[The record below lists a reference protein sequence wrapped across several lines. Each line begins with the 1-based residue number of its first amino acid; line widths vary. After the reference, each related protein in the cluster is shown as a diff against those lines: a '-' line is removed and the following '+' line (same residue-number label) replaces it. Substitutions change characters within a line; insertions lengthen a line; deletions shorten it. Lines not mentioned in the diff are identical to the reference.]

1 MPTQFNPPHPG
12 EVLQEYIEGHSVSE
26 VARHL
31 GIDRTTLSR
40 LLHGKSDL
48 SADMALRLEAALR
61 TSASM
66 WLGMQRDYD
75 LWQARQ
81 QKRPTIKPF
90 EQLAA

>member
-1 MPTQFNPPHPG
+1 MLTQFNPPHPG
-12 EVLQEYIEGHSVSE
+12 EVLQEYIEGHTVTE
-26 VARHL
+26 FARHL
-31 GIDRTTLSR
+31 DIDRTTLSR

-48 SADMALRLEAALR
+48 SADVALRLEAALG

-81 QKRPTIKPF
+81 QKRPDIKRFSALP
-90 EQLAA
+90 A

>member
-1 MPTQFNPPHPG
+1 MLTQFNPPHPG
-12 EVLQEYIEGHSVSE
+12 ELLQEYIEGRSVTE

-31 GIDRTTLSR
+31 GVDRTTLSR

-48 SADMALRLEAALR
+48 SADMALRFEAALG

-81 QKRPTIKPF
+81 QKRPVIKRF
-90 EQLAA
+90 AEMAA